1 MQKQTKISQS
11 HRSDQWLFGNN
22 YSCRIEIKFQ
32 TKKLKT
38 KTEAGGGGDF
48 TFSILQIAIDN
59 SVQIVKKFFTNP
71 NNNEANYW
79 ISGKFTLTTLRL
91 KYRARSHSNAT
102 SIDASIDKIK

>member
-1 MQKQTKISQS
+1 MQNRNQIPDK
-11 HRSDQWLFGNN
+11 
-22 YSCRIEIKFQ
+22 EIKD
-32 TKKLKT
+32 
-38 KTEAGGGGDF
+38 ENRSGWGGGDF